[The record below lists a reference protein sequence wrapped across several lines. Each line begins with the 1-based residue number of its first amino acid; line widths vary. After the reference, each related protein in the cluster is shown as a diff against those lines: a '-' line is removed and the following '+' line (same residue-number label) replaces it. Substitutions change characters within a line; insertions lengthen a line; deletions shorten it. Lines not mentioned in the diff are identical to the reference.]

1 MLTINVPP
9 REMFDEAT
17 CEFIYLKGQ
26 TLQLEHSLVSIAK
39 WESKWHKPFLGK
51 EPKTLEEERDYV
63 RCMTITQNVDPLIY
77 SGLTSD
83 IFSQIKS
90 YIDDPMTATWFS
102 TDKSG
107 PVNREIITSEII
119 YYWMFSFSIPK
130 ECEKWHLNR
139 LLTQIRVAN
148 IKNSPPQKMSNKE
161 IYSRNKALNDARR
174 KAMNSKG

>member
-1 MLTINVPP
+1 MLKINVPP
-9 REMFDEAT
+9 QELFDEST

-26 TLQLEHSLVSIAK
+26 TLQLEHSLVSLAK
-39 WESKWHKPFLGK
+39 WESNWHKPFLKK
-51 EPKTLEEERDYV
+51 EAKSIEEERDYI

-77 SGLTSD
+77 KGLTPD
-83 IFSQIKS
+83 LFSQIRE

-102 TDKSG
+102 ENNSG

-119 YYWMFSFSIPK
+119 YHWMFSLSIPK

-139 LLTQIRVAN
+139 LLTQIRVMN
-148 IKNSPPQKMSNKE
+148 IKNSPQQKMSNKD
-161 IYSRNKALNDARR
+161 IYASNRALNAARR